1 MTLHDFDSIRPFEPN
16 ELPEVF
22 DRMLQN
28 EQFLQVL
35 AYLYP
40 GVPKEA
46 IGMKMHQC
54 KTNLD
59 FQKTFCYDFLKKLL
73 AKASLGIDNDNI
85 WIAQREGRAK
95 NSDDRTQEAILK
107 MMTMGGEGS
116 VAKRLL
122 QLHIVPLA
130 ISYEYDPCDFLKA
143 REMQLRRDVEGW
155 KKGPMDDVVSM
166 QTGIMGYKG
175 HIYYHCAP
183 CIDEWLNTLP
193 EDMPKGDFY
202 KTVAT
207 HIDHEIWRGYR
218 LYPGNYVALDLLHG
232 TSEYTDKYTDA
243 DRATFEKY
251 IDGQLAKIQDLPNPD
266 MAFLRE
272 RILEMYA
279 NPAINQLS
287 VAK

>member
-1 MTLHDFDSIRPFEPN
+1 
-16 ELPEVF
+16 
-22 DRMLQN
+22 
-28 EQFLQVL
+28 
-35 AYLYP
+35 
-40 GVPKEA
+40 
-46 IGMKMHQC
+46 
-54 KTNLD
+54 
-59 FQKTFCYDFLKKLL
+59 
-73 AKASLGIDNDNI
+73 
-85 WIAQREGRAK
+85 
-95 NSDDRTQEAILK
+95 
-107 MMTMGGEGS
+107 
-116 VAKRLL
+116 
-122 QLHIVPLA
+122 
-130 ISYEYDPCDFLKA
+130 
-143 REMQLRRDVEGW
+143 
-155 KKGPMDDVVSM
+155 
-166 QTGIMGYKG
+166 MGYKG